1 MKKKII
7 IGLII
12 IISLIVLIS
21 GLIVFKYRNDKNIN
35 NENESEEQ
43 LSQTIE
49 TDDSNKKN
57 EDGIVNQAM
66 FKEDFYD
73 INDVAYLKYNV
84 YEQMSDEVKKEKILS
99 ENVYDLDKDGTDEKI
114 SFVETKDKLM
124 LKINNQIIDRLK
136 KCEHIV
142 YIIDFDKTDDSV
154 QILVKPN
161 GWYDAKVDSS
171 KIYNI
176 KTNGKNVKSQKAEI
190 LNREYYY
197 INQENGKII
206 PFIDSNSSNGSTIF
220 DHLSPIFTSEYY
232 EYKTGTIKKYEYDI
246 KNLVQNEF
254 TANYFWYTNDYKNI
268 EKLNRGMSVEGA
280 DIEDLCNKNHLS
292 FLETDYVFSIK
303 SVKKLGNKIVLET
316 ISGDDGTTQYIFDFG
331 F

>member
-1 MKKKII
+1 M
-7 IGLII
+7 
-12 IISLIVLIS
+12 
-21 GLIVFKYRNDKNIN
+21 
-35 NENESEEQ
+35 
-43 LSQTIE
+43 
-49 TDDSNKKN
+49 
-57 EDGIVNQAM
+57 
-66 FKEDFYD
+66 
-73 INDVAYLKYNV
+73 
-84 YEQMSDEVKKEKILS
+84 
-99 ENVYDLDKDGTDEKI
+99 
-114 SFVETKDKLM
+114 
-124 LKINNQIIDRLK
+124 
-136 KCEHIV
+136 
-142 YIIDFDKTDDSV
+142 

-303 SVKKLGNKIVLET
+303 SVKKLGNRIVLET

>member
-12 IISLIVLIS
+12 IISLILLIS
-21 GLIVFKYRNDKNIN
+21 GLVVFKYRNDKNIN

-154 QILVKPN
+154 QISVKPN

-197 INQENGKII
+197 INQENEQV
-206 PFIDSNSSNGSTIF
+206 NQY
-220 DHLSPIFTSEYY
+220 LYLLQ
-232 EYKTGTIKKYEYDI
+232 DI
-246 KNLVQNEF
+246 V
-254 TANYFWYTNDYKNI
+254 
-268 EKLNRGMSVEGA
+268 
-280 DIEDLCNKNHLS
+280 
-292 FLETDYVFSIK
+292 
-303 SVKKLGNKIVLET
+303 NKIQKHL
-316 ISGDDGTTQYIFDFG
+316 G
-331 F
+331 